1 MQSDP
6 TLLRTA
12 VSFVDLGH
20 CELAYRKVGSGPPL
34 ILVHGYPL
42 SGLTFRYLTPGLAE
56 HFTCYV
62 PDLPGLGE
70 TRWTDATD
78 FMFAAQ
84 AETLKAFIDKLH
96 LPSYAVIAHNT
107 GGTIA
112 RRLAVIDRDR
122 LTRMALIGTE
132 IPGHRPPW
140 IPLFQKIANPNQ
152 TGTFKFLMSQR
163 WFRHS
168 SAAFGGC
175 FADLSLIEGEF
186 SELMLKPMLA
196 DTKRISG
203 QTRYLMGI
211 DWKLVDALEIDHAKI
226 TAPVL
231 LVWGEDDPVFP
242 VEVARPMAIQLGN
255 CAGFVTVPRGKLFIH
270 EEMPDV
276 VLPILLDFLLRD
288 RGPVDAEKNAA
299 PRPVV
304 AVRS

>member
-1 MQSDP
+1 MTMDFCLS
-6 TLLRTA
+6 RTD
-12 VSFVDLGH
+12 VSFIELEH

-42 SGLTFRYLTPGLAE
+42 SGLTFRYLVPSLAE
-56 HFTCYV
+56 HFTCYL

-70 TRWTDATD
+70 TRWTDQTD
-78 FMFAAQ
+78 FRFAAQ
-84 AETLKAFIDKLH
+84 AETLNAFIGKLQ
-96 LPSYAVIAHNT
+96 LPSYAVVAHDT

-152 TGTFKFLMSQR
+152 TGMFKFLMSQR

-168 SAAFGGC
+168 SAGFGGC
-175 FADLSLIEGEF
+175 FTKLSLIEGEF
-186 SELMLKPMLA
+186 SELILKPMLA
-196 DTKRISG
+196 DPRRISG

-211 DWKLVDALEIDHAKI
+211 DWALVDALKIDHAKI

-231 LVWGEDDPVFP
+231 LVWGENDPVFP
-242 VEVARPMAIQLGN
+242 VEEARAMARQLGN
-255 CAGFVTVPRGKLFIH
+255 CAGFVTVPGGKLFIH
-270 EEMPDV
+270 EEMPEV
-276 VLPILLDFLLRD
+276 VLPILLDFLLRGD
-288 RGPVDAEKNAA
+288 EPVHAGKFASSHPAEAQ
-299 PRPVV
+299 
-304 AVRS
+304 S